1 MNKGRKKGIYSGAS
15 INEAAT
21 FFPMSA
27 IVKSMLEDR
36 AYRKAGMPDL
46 QNVRKIEAT
55 LSM

>member
-15 INEAAT
+15 INEGAT